1 MKKRRPPDRQTI
13 RTADDSEINRAI
25 LADML
30 GKEYEVIEAA
40 NGMQALETIRKRNME
55 IDLMLLDIIMPELDG
70 FKVLEAM
77 NQWR

>member
-1 MKKRRPPDRQTI
+1 MIKRRPPDRQTI

-40 NGMQALETIRKRNME
+40 NGMQAL
-55 IDLMLLDIIMPELDG
+55 
-70 FKVLEAM
+70 
-77 NQWR
+77 

>member
-1 MKKRRPPDRQTI
+1 MTEKRPPDRQTI

-25 LADML
+25 PADML

-40 NGMQALETIRKRNME
+40 NGMQALETIRERNME

>member
-1 MKKRRPPDRQTI
+1 MTKRRPPDRQTI

-70 FKVLEAM
+70 YKVLEAM
-77 NQWR
+77 N